1 MEKSGN
7 ATHQV
12 RNTKNVYRLSDT
24 VYTYGHPGE
33 YAPRVERVV
42 TLNPRG
48 GRSRPQYRRVAG
60 GEIPAGLRPEKTI
73 PLKLMEELDRAD
85 RTPEA

>member
-1 MEKSGN
+1 MEKTTSDSRG
-7 ATHQV
+7 
-12 RNTKNVYRLSDT
+12 RNTKNVYKLSDT
-24 VYTYGHPGE
+24 LYTYGHPGD

-42 TLNPRG
+42 TLTARG
-48 GRSRPQYRRVAG
+48 GRSRPQYRRVPG
-60 GEIPAGLRPEKTI
+60 GVVPRGLRPETSI